1 MKPTIRRGSST
12 MTRRSTSLLSVAAAT
27 GMLVVG
33 ATVVGPSLPASA
45 STRTASLSHI
55 GGSLTVWS
63 EWTSVEQQYFEAA
76 YAPFSAET
84 GVKIN
89 YEGKS
94 SNIAAAVEAAAA
106 GGKAPDVAFV
116 PSPAAL
122 TALAAKGSIVPLTSS
137 VIGNEASDYGAVWN
151 QLASYNGKLYGV
163 WFKAANKNTIWYN
176 PAEFAVAGIKK
187 TPTTWQQLIGD
198 AATLKAAGVTPFSL
212 CGDIG
217 WPVADL
223 WQNVYLK
230 TAGRRRLRPSWLPT
244 NSPGRTRRVTTAFD
258 TLAPLVGAGEPARR
272 HLRCPWQRRRLP
284 ELRRPGVPEGRGDA
298 QRPRW

>member
-1 MKPTIRRGSST
+1 M
-12 MTRRSTSLLSVAAAT
+12 
-27 GMLVVG
+27 
-33 ATVVGPSLPASA
+33 
-45 STRTASLSHI
+45 SHI

-122 TALAAKGSIVPLTSS
+122 TPWPQRLDPALTSS
-137 VIGNEASDYGAVWN
+137 VIGSEAWTTGRSGTSSP
-151 QLASYNGKLYGV
+151 SYNGKLYGV

-176 PAEFAVAGIKK
+176 PAEFAVAGIKS
-187 TPTTWQQLIGD
+187 TPTTWQQLIGRRGHSEGGRCHARSRS
-198 AATLKAAGVTPFSL
+198 AATS
-212 CGDIG
+212 
-217 WPVADL
+217 
-223 WQNVYLK
+223 
-230 TAGRRRLRPSWLPT
+230 AGRSPT
-244 NSPGRTRRVTTAFD
+244 SGRTST
-258 TLAPLVGAGEPARR
+258 
-272 HLRCPWQRRRLP
+272 
-284 ELRRPGVPEGRGDA
+284 
-298 QRPRW
+298 